1 MPGVRGDNGRK
12 ARLPRFASAARP
24 PGGTRPGPADGLAT
38 PRPTAAAEAGPAPR
52 AGGPAAGR
60 HTRLLRR
67 PAADPPASQPPASQ
81 PPTAATALTGLL
93 GRIGDGG
100 LFAPPLA
107 FLVGLALPPLVLF
120 QPLRL
125 GWARAQAFAT
135 RARA

>member
-1 MPGVRGDNGRK
+1 MAEKPGC
-12 ARLPRFASAARP
+12 PASPQPPAP

-60 HTRLLRR
+60 HTRLLRC
-67 PAADPPASQPPASQ
+67 PAADPPASQ

-135 RARA
+135 GARA